1 MSSMS
6 PRTAPPQ
13 PCSEPSCS
21 QPAAFRT
28 RSRAAW
34 CDAHITAI
42 LHRGGLEPLESFV
55 KPTAWRLTRCLVCG
69 CEAHYRLEYTVE
81 KNASGEATCRA
92 CYWKGWAQD
101 SRDLKGAYANL
112 APISF
117 AEAREHADKHGYDYI
132 GPLTDPSLEDDPH
145 HVRCRFCERL
155 SADRMGDI
163 AFGCRCQ
170 TNPRRD
176 RQTSR
181 VSQPKAK
188 QRDLLKDS
196 DLPVLDWWDHGT
208 NDAAAWETV
217 GLRALREV
225 SWRCPDCGLQFPKRV
240 IDMVTTP
247 DCPDC
252 EPKRRAARNAE
263 YERFKVTPVAEV
275 PELLAAWAD
284 DEDPRTVTVAGS
296 GSLRRFRCPQGHH
309 PRVSP
314 HTYLQSG
321 CPSCRSQDTRIER
334 ILLAEVDPAAFGLG
348 AEIASQWH
356 PVKNGAV
363 ELATVSPGSRK
374 ARWWQDPGCGHEWQE
389 TPAQRDKGQRLRCP
403 VCRTILDSL
412 AYHFPELAAEW
423 SSANPISE
431 WQVRPTGLT
440 PFVPTW
446 VCAASPEHVWQVS
459 LASRTG
465 GSGCPECREHGKS
478 QVELDHHAAAER
490 AFGNA
495 ASGQSLRHDLFAR
508 RAAWLVDISVDLPHG
523 QKLVIEYDGSYWHAD
538 KGDLDLEKSRD
549 LLAAGHLVVRLREHP
564 LPALPIS
571 EPGYTEFFVYS
582 TAPDPDGT
590 IARVKQWALGQ
601 ATSGSE

>member
-1 MSSMS
+1 M
-6 PRTAPPQ
+6 
-13 PCSEPSCS
+13 
-21 QPAAFRT
+21 
-28 RSRAAW
+28 
-34 CDAHITAI
+34 
-42 LHRGGLEPLESFV
+42 
-55 KPTAWRLTRCLVCG
+55 
-69 CEAHYRLEYTVE
+69 
-81 KNASGEATCRA
+81 
-92 CYWKGWAQD
+92 
-101 SRDLKGAYANL
+101 
-112 APISF
+112 
-117 AEAREHADKHGYDYI
+117 
-132 GPLTDPSLEDDPH
+132 
-145 HVRCRFCERL
+145 
-155 SADRMGDI
+155 
-163 AFGCRCQ
+163 
-170 TNPRRD
+170 
-176 RQTSR
+176 
-181 VSQPKAK
+181 SQPKAK

-247 DCPDC
+247 ECPDC
-252 EPKRRAARNAE
+252 EPKRRAAQNAE
-263 YERFKVTPVAEV
+263 YERYTVTPVADV

-296 GSLRRFRCPQGHH
+296 GPLRRFRCPQGHH
-309 PRVSP
+309 PRISP
-314 HTYLQSG
+314 HTYLKSG

-334 ILLAEVDPAAFGLG
+334 TLLAEVDPAAFGLG

-423 SSANPISE
+423 SSANPVSA

-508 RAAWLVDISVDLPHG
+508 RAAWLVDISVELPHG

-571 EPGYTEFFVYS
+571 EPGYTEFFVHA
-582 TAPDPDGT
+582 TAPDPDAT

-601 ATSGSE
+601 VTSGSE